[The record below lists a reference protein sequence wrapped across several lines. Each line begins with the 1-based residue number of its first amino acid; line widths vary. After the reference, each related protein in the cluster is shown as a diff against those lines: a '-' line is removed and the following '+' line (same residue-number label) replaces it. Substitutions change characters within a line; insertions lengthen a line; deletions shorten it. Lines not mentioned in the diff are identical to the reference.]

1 MIPELKESDLEESFI
16 RGRFSLKS
24 IIPSSHRQDPGSG
37 PGGQSIN
44 KTNNNVQLLHK
55 PTGIQVK
62 CQETRS
68 LQQNRKIA
76 RKILLEKVRI
86 PHKITYHNTGQLIG
100 CGSLIILI
108 IPACRKRTL
117 SGPASA
123 RGTEEGERKRGRRP
137 PPRLRMNLRSDL
149 PYPSSYHPHPPYP
162 LACLPGILILSMSS
176 GG

>member
-1 MIPELKESDLEESFI
+1 MIPELKESDLEESFV
-16 RGRFSLKS
+16 RGRFPLETVVPPTHHK
-24 IIPSSHRQDPGSG
+24 DPGSG

-76 RKILLEKVRI
+76 RKILLGKVCI
-86 PHKITYHNTGQLIG
+86 LHDITYHHATRLID
-100 CGSLIILI
+100 CGSLIVFIIL
-108 IPACRKRTL
+108 ACRKRTL

-123 RGTEEGERKRGRRP
+123 RGTEEGERKRKRQRP
-137 PPRLRMNLRSDL
+137 PRQRMSTQNDL
-149 PYPSSYHPHPPYP
+149 PYPPFPPSSSI
-162 LACLPGILILSMSS
+162 LLPSLSPWKIHFAYLTP
-176 GG
+176 

>member
-16 RGRFSLKS
+16 RGRFYSREPFLHLTS
-24 IIPSSHRQDPGSG
+24 RTGSG

-76 RKILLEKVRI
+76 RKILLEKVCFL
-86 PHKITYHNTGQLIG
+86 HKIPSPDTARLIDH
-100 CGSLIILI
+100 GSLIIFI
-108 IPACRKRTL
+108 IPVYRKKTL
-117 SGPASA
+117 SEPASVK
-123 RGTEEGERKRGRRP
+123 GTEEGEKKRGRP
-137 PPRLRMNLRSDL
+137 PPTRQGRMIRNDL
-149 PYPSSYHPHPPYP
+149 S
-162 LACLPGILILSMSS
+162 C
-176 GG
+176 